1 VLRYNSLKPSSVC
14 IELGLASGFGSLM
27 IVLGGLTMAIS
38 FGTVSAC
45 LAIVSQGYGY
55 LCWNPI
61 PWNNRY
67 ALGAFGFF
75 AGTVVA
81 SLGAIFLVGPSLVRF
96 LGRLGGSGSD
106 PE

>member
-1 VLRYNSLKPSSVC
+1 M
-14 IELGLASGFGSLM
+14 ASGIG
-27 IVLGGLTMAIS
+27 IVLVLFGLLVMAI
-38 FGTVSAC
+38 GYGLVSAC
-45 LAIVSQGYGY
+45 LAMVSQGYGY